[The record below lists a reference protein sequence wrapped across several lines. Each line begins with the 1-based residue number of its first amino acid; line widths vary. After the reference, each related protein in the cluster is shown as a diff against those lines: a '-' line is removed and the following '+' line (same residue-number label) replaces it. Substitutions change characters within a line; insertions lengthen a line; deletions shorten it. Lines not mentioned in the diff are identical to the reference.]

1 MYFFTQILW
10 RISPKLGTAGL
21 ATAVFSTAASL
32 LLGRTR
38 LERLFREERMANGI
52 FAHNLSR
59 CRENLESIQFADST
73 NLELNRIQALDKNRQ
88 LTTNLRKREKDLVR
102 LFSSLLRQLAGGLFP
117 PIILRSEEEDHQH
130 SKMHNHSHA
139 HNDGHFQQGL
149 QVLKI
154 NDTHSGH
161 PKPIA
166 DDAVTSLSALSQ
178 ATEAFDEILYHLLI
192 VSENFHDVI
201 RLTTIAQDISMILDD
216 DESDCSINHII
227 FLSNLDDNH
236 AWLEV
241 KSLDVRIPPKSE
253 VDLVENFN
261 VTLKYGDSLL
271 ITGPSGCGKTALLRV
286 LFGLWPAFRG
296 TVKRPRNDDLIVLP
310 QKPFCSLGTL
320 KEQVTY
326 PKQPNLFS
334 DEDVKSALMAVGL
347 GHLISHSPQGLNEFR
362 KWSEELSV
370 GEQQR
375 LGFARVVLLKPKFG
389 FFDESSS
396 SLDMESEAKMYELVS
411 AIVIGGFVSIGHR
424 KSIEK
429 YHLRKVMLLGTSGK
443 GSWKSIF

>member
-1 MYFFTQILW
+1 M
-10 RISPKLGTAGL
+10 
-21 ATAVFSTAASL
+21 
-32 LLGRTR
+32 
-38 LERLFREERMANGI
+38 
-52 FAHNLSR
+52 
-59 CRENLESIQFADST
+59 
-73 NLELNRIQALDKNRQ
+73 
-88 LTTNLRKREKDLVR
+88 
-102 LFSSLLRQLAGGLFP
+102 
-117 PIILRSEEEDHQH
+117 
-130 SKMHNHSHA
+130 
-139 HNDGHFQQGL
+139 
-149 QVLKI
+149 
-154 NDTHSGH
+154 
-161 PKPIA
+161 
-166 DDAVTSLSALSQ
+166 SQ

-216 DESDCSINHII
+216 DDSDSSINHII

-236 AWLEV
+236 AWLEI

-253 VDLVENFN
+253 LNLVENFN
-261 VTLKYGDSLL
+261 ITLKYGDSLL

-334 DEDVKSALMAVGL
+334 DEDVKSALIAVGL
-347 GHLISHSPQGLNEFR
+347 GHLISHSTQGLNEFR

-375 LGFARVVLLKPKFG
+375 LGFARVALQKPKFG

-396 SLDMESEAKMYELVS
+396 SLDMETEAKMYELVS
-411 AIVIGGFVSIGHR
+411 VIVVGGFVSIGHR

-429 YHLRKVMLLGTSGK
+429 YHLRKVMLLGASGK